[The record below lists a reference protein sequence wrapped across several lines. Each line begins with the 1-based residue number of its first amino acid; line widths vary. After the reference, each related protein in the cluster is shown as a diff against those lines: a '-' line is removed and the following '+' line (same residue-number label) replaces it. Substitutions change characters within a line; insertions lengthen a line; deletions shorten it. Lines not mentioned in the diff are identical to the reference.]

1 MEYTTESIILAS
13 IMFVIFVTTVIY
25 EYKKSKQAIEG
36 FDDNNP
42 MSIPFNKITQFF
54 DYLGEWVEKMG
65 DILTIYVDK
74 LIRLPILIFDKS
86 VVFFKMAI
94 DFACSY
100 SPGLETL
107 RRTLLAGRETYS
119 HPII

>member
-13 IMFVIFVTTVIY
+13 IMFVIFVTTVVY
-25 EYKKSKQAIEG
+25 EYKKSKQATEG
-36 FDDNNP
+36 FDNTNP
-42 MSIPFNKITQFF
+42 MLIPF

-74 LIRLPILIFDKS
+74 IMRLPILIFDKIL
-86 VVFFKMAI
+86 VFFKMAI